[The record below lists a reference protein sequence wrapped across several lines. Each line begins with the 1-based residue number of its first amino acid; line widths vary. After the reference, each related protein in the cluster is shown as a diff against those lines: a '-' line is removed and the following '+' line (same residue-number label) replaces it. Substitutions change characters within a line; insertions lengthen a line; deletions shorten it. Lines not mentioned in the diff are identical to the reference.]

1 MNVTLPNG
9 RVIEGVPEGTTKQQ
23 IMQKAIAAG
32 IATKADFGM
41 PAQPLNTDV
50 PSPEQD
56 AFVAQGYAQNQP
68 RPQPSI
74 ADRAIAGGEAAL
86 AMGTG
91 ATTGALG
98 MIAGTLQQGGR
109 EILAGEFGTPEAAN
123 RIEQRA
129 ADVSTSATYA
139 PRTEL
144 GQEYVQNI
152 GEVAAPLA
160 GAAGLAAQTNIAA
173 NAARLGAPAARS
185 MGADA
190 YQQVLARSVPESTQ
204 QRSMGAAEVPAEV
217 RRREMAAQLPVDP
230 QLTKG
235 QATRDVNQLRFE
247 GETMKGE
254 LGAPLRE
261 RASQQHQAIKMS
273 IDEWLDQTG
282 AQGADLRSVGISVD
296 KAIQGRAR
304 ADKQRI
310 REAYRAAEESGETRE
325 PIQTNSI
332 VDVINNSRSAESTAP
347 VLAAAKREVIR
358 LGGAIEG
365 EDGQLIPRDMTLGDA
380 EQLRQFI
387 NKNTGYEGPNLAY
400 SAQLKSAIDSTTEN
414 AGGDAYRAARRLRE
428 KYARQYEDRAIVADI
443 LETKRG
449 SSDRK
454 VALEDVFDRIVFRG
468 SLDDARTM
476 RKTLQ
481 TSGEEGEQ
489 AWKEIQGAG
498 LRYIRDEATK
508 NISRDSSGNEMI
520 SPAALNR
527 AITRLDA
534 DGKLDFIYGKKG
546 AEQLRA
552 LNEISKDLFT
562 APPGTI
568 NHSNTASVLLAA
580 LDIGISGTSGVP
592 LPIASGLRIA
602 SKRLKDRKIKAKV
615 EEALRAP
622 KEGKK

>member
-32 IATKADFGM
+32 IATEADFDM

-68 RPQPSI
+68 KPQPSI

-109 EILAGEFGTPEAAN
+109 EILSGEFGTPDAAN

-129 ADVSTSATYA
+129 ADVSASATYS

-173 NAARLGAPAARS
+173 NAARLGAPAVRS

-190 YQQVLARSVPESTQ
+190 YQQAIARATPDSPQ
-204 QRSMGAAEVPAEV
+204 QKSMGAAEVPAEV

-310 REAYRAAEESGETRE
+310 RDAYKAAEESGETRE

-481 TSGEEGEQ
+481 TAGEEGQQ
-489 AWKEIQGAG
+489 AWREVQGAG

-527 AITRLDA
+527 AIMRLDA

>member
-32 IATKADFGM
+32 IATEADFGM

-56 AFVAQGYAQNQP
+56 AFVAAGYAQNQP
-68 RPQPSI
+68 RPLPSI

-109 EILAGEFGTPEAAN
+109 EMLAGEFGTPEAAN

-129 ADVSTSATYA
+129 ADVSASATYA

-190 YQQVLARSVPESTQ
+190 YQQALARSVPESIQ

-310 REAYRAAEESGETRE
+310 RDAYKAAEESGETRE

-365 EDGQLIPRDMTLGDA
+365 DDGQLIPRDMTLGDA

-481 TSGEEGEQ
+481 TAGEEGQQ